1 MGRPDTLSRRELL
14 RGLVGLSAATAAHLL
29 TGCGPAGTPTA
40 TPVDEP
46 AGDLQDPP
54 TVTPPPTAT
63 PRPTVTPTP
72 IVDAPLWDPSVLT
85 PVYVAHDTD
94 GTRGYPG
101 EPPFDPDTAYPDV
114 PYTLSGT
121 TPQNGAYHLVRE
133 ALRLFQPAGFGQAEW
148 NPLEDLIHPGDR
160 VLIKPNLVDAS
171 VWTQGQ
177 MTHPAILRPII
188 DYAYKACGPTGQIMV
203 GDGPWSVDV
212 FDPLVDT
219 TGIRTLV
226 QHLTEAYGIP
236 VILQDLNAVDH
247 ETTPLVDLGAL
258 SALHAEP
265 RTWYD
270 AHGEVLAEGGD
281 PGIGSYR
288 ISPPVLEADVVISV
302 PKAKVHCSGGITVAM
317 KNMIGIIPAWDGA
330 YGDGVLKECAHTSD
344 VDRAAGKRG
353 LYLDNDTIWRSM
365 ADLNRIVR
373 YADKQGTMQT
383 HPQRRTLV
391 IVDALVAAEA
401 SQYDPHPY
409 PLNTVILGA
418 DPIAVDAVTARCMG
432 FDPQRLKSVVQPARR
447 TELPLGVADP
457 AQIRVRMTNGDS
469 LATSFRQSLTPERYV
484 YSWEGHLEA
493 TDFDPPGITDW
504 QWEAGSGHLHVSV
517 EDAAGVAWVRVHYDY
532 QGERRVKALAMREGN
547 PHVGHWSVPFPLGA
561 EVREVRLEM
570 SDRLFNTREQS
581 VTW

>member
-1 MGRPDTLSRRELL
+1 MSARKTLSRRELL
-14 RGLVGLSAATAAHLL
+14 RGLVGLSAATATHLL
-29 TGCGPAGTPTA
+29 IGCGSSGTPTA
-40 TPVDEP
+40 APVDEP
-46 AGDLQDPP
+46 TGDVPDTA
-54 TVTPPPTAT
+54 TVTPSPTAT
-63 PRPTVTPTP
+63 VSPTVTPTP

-85 PVYVAHDTD
+85 PVYVAHDPA
-94 GTRGYPG
+94 GARGYPS

-114 PYTLSGT
+114 PYPLSGT
-121 TPQNGAYHLVRE
+121 APQNGAYHLVRE
-133 ALRLFQPAGFGQAEW
+133 ALRLFQPLGFGQADW
-148 NPLEDLIHPGDR
+148 NPLEGLIHPGDR

-171 VWTQGQ
+171 AWTQGQ
-177 MTHPAILRPII
+177 MTHPAMLRPII

-219 TGIRTLV
+219 TGIRALV
-226 QHLTEAYGIP
+226 RHLTEAYGIP
-236 VILQDLNAVDH
+236 VFLQDLNAVDH
-247 ETTPLVDLGAL
+247 ETTPLVDLGTH
-258 SALHAEP
+258 SELHAEP

-270 AHGEVLAEGGD
+270 AHGEVLMEGGD

-344 VDRAAGKRG
+344 ADRAAGKRG

-373 YADKQGTMQT
+373 YADMQGNVQT

-391 IVDALVAAEA
+391 IVDAIVAAEA
-401 SQYDPHPY
+401 SQYDPNPY
-409 PLNTVILGA
+409 PLNTVILGT

-447 TELPLGVADP
+447 TDLPLGAADP
-457 AQIRVRMTNGDS
+457 AQIRVQTADGDS
-469 LATSFRQSLTPERYV
+469 LAASFRQSLQPERYV

-493 TDFDPPGITDW
+493 ADFDPPGVTDS
-504 QWEAGSGHLHVSV
+504 QWDAGSGHLYVSA

-532 QGERRVKALAMREGN
+532 QGEPRVKAMALREGR
-547 PHVGHWSVPFPLGA
+547 PHVGRWSVPFPLGA
-561 EVREVRLEM
+561 EVREVGIEVG
-570 SDRLFNTREQS
+570 DRLFNTRHQA